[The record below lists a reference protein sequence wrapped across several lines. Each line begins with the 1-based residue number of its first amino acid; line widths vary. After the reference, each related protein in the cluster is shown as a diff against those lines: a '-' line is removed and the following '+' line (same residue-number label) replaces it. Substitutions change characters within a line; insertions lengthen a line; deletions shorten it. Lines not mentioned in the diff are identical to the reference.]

1 MEDDIMSNFDTDG
14 TEEEMEN
21 VGDEDEEDDLEND
34 DME

>member
-1 MEDDIMSNFDTDG
+1 MSNFDTDG